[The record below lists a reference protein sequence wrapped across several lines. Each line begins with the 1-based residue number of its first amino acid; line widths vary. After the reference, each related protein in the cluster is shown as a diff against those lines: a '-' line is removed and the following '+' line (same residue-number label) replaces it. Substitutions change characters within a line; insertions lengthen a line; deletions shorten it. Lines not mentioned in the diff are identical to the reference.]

1 MKTRAVFFDLGGVIV
16 RTEFQAPR
24 QYLAERLGMEYE
36 DLVRLVFESET
47 SRTASIGAISEA
59 EHWQMVARKLKRPTE
74 ADALRDEF
82 FAGDVI
88 DRVLLDFI
96 RSLRPRW
103 KTGLI
108 SNAWSGLR
116 AYLVEKKFDDAF
128 DSLVISAEAGMMKPK
143 AEIYQLALGQ
153 LGVSA
158 NEALFVDDFME
169 NVEGARA
176 VGMSAIH
183 FRSPE
188 QAIRDVKQHLKI

>member
-1 MKTRAVFFDLGGVIV
+1 
-16 RTEFQAPR
+16 
-24 QYLAERLGMEYE
+24 MEYE

-88 DRVLLDFI
+88 DRGLVDFI
-96 RSLRPRW
+96 RLLRPRW

-143 AEIYQLALGQ
+143 AEIYQLALEK
-153 LGVSA
+153 LNVRA
-158 NEALFVDDFME
+158 EEALFVDDFIE

-183 FRSPE
+183 FKDPQ
-188 QAIRDVKQHLKI
+188 QAIVEVKKHLKI